1 MQPYTVALTS
11 CGRFDL
17 LERTLAS
24 LLPRLEGPLAKV
36 LIIEDSGDRG
46 IYDVL
51 RQFNGAGP
59 DIEAIFNDP
68 PIGQIRSIDRLYAQV
83 ETDWIFHCEDDW
95 EFFGDGFVAASFAIL
110 QELPKCSMVSLRE
123 PAEWAASDL
132 FDPEALT
139 SSGVRY
145 SLISMKSSWKSSGL
159 HFNPGLRRMRDYRI
173 VGPYADFGVKARE
186 ARVSE
191 CYRDLGY
198 RVATLAR
205 PAVRHIGDDRH
216 VRDPASS
223 LSGFARLKR
232 SMVSRLERVRWALDP
247 KTDPVARARRRLER
261 A

>member
-36 LIIEDSGDRG
+36 LIIEDSGDRSV
-46 IYDVL
+46 YDVL
-51 RQFNGAGP
+51 RQFGGGP

-110 QELPKCSMVSLRE
+110 QELPKCSMVNLRD
-123 PAEWAASDL
+123 PAELGDSDH
-132 FDPEALT
+132 FAPEAVT

-145 SLISMKSSWKSSGL
+145 ILVSMNSSWKFGGL
-159 HFNPGLRRMRDYRI
+159 QFNPGLRRMRDYRI
-173 VGPYADFGVKARE
+173 VGPYADFRGEGPRSACVGVLQGSRIPGGHSCPTGRAAHRRRSPCTRSGVE
-186 ARVSE
+186 PVR
-191 CYRDLGY
+191 
-198 RVATLAR
+198 AR
-205 PAVRHIGDDRH
+205 PAQAFDG
-216 VRDPASS
+216 
-223 LSGFARLKR
+223 
-232 SMVSRLERVRWALDP
+232 
-247 KTDPVARARRRLER
+247 
-261 A
+261 